1 MIRPVLTLAFAC
13 TVTAS
18 TAWATESPED
28 AACNAKFA
36 AAARYQAPGSPEWK
50 AMANHSIDLN
60 RKYPEDWDGDQ
71 ALATKARHRQDM
83 DAVLAKVKSGE
94 IAIEQVFADVNAC
107 ETRLGMT
114 VTALKVERQPND

>member
-1 MIRPVLTLAFAC
+1 MIRSALTLTFAC
-13 TVTAS
+13 IVMAS
-18 TAWATESPED
+18 AASATESPED

-36 AAARYQAPGSPEWK
+36 ASARYLTPASPEWK
-50 AMANHSIDLN
+50 AMANHSMDLN

-83 DAVLAKVKSGE
+83 DAVLARIKSGE
-94 IAIEQVFADVNAC
+94 IAVEQVFAEVNAC
-107 ETRLGMT
+107 ETRLGMP